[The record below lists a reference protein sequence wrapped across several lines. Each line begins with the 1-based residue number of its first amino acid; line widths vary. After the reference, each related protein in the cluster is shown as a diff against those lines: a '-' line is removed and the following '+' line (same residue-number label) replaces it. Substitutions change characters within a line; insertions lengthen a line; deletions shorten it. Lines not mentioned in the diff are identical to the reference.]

1 METAISEVHRLL
13 STGGVP
19 NSLPSV
25 VVLAVAD
32 GLFGLC
38 GSERADELFMSSP
51 LPPLSPSLISLIV
64 YVDVKRHV
72 YLLTY
77 PNSHIKRIKPKSATK
92 SEFYHIC
99 VFQFAYEPLMF
110 DLDLVSE

>member
-1 METAISEVHRLL
+1 MTLLCTAVETAISEVHKLL

-38 GSERADELFMSSP
+38 GSERADELFISSCP
-51 LPPLSPSLISLIV
+51 PPLSPSLISLMV
-64 YVDVKRHV
+64 SVDVKHPV
-72 YLLTY
+72 YGLTKAAPFRAQLLG
-77 PNSHIKRIKPKSATK
+77 KR
-92 SEFYHIC
+92 
-99 VFQFAYEPLMF
+99 
-110 DLDLVSE
+110 